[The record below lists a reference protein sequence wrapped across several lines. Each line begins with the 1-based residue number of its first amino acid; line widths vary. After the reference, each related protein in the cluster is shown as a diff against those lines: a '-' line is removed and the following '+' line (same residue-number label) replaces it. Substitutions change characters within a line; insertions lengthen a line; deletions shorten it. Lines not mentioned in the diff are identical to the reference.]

1 MQIWRTRRIS
11 RSNDRKCTI
20 RVFNWCRI
28 MKLKQKKKYDV
39 CTKATQKQRHK
50 NKNEEI
56 RNAITIG
63 TSMQKFR

>member
-1 MQIWRTRRIS
+1 
-11 RSNDRKCTI
+11 
-20 RVFNWCRI
+20 

-39 CTKATQKQRHK
+39 CTKATQKQRYK

-63 TSMQKFR
+63 TSMQKFRWQFN